1 MTPWITKPIP
11 LNIGQRAAAAGAVTV
26 SDCTGLVGSTASI
39 TSTYIR
45 ATKLQASDSYTV
57 VKIIATLSSV
67 AGNVKF
73 SIYSDDS
80 DSPDALV
87 ATTGSKTAVDG
98 ESDYDL
104 ATPYAVT
111 SGTAYWI
118 SIQADDE
125 VNIVSGT
132 NGDRANAYASSVSF
146 ATTPNPYPSH
156 LYDTT
161 GFQFCISN

>member
-1 MTPWITKPIP
+1 MPYILQPVP
-11 LNIGQRAAAAGAVTV
+11 FNIGQGAAAGAEPQVT
-26 SDCTGLVGSTASI
+26 DCTGLTGSSASI

-45 ATKLQASDSYTV
+45 STKLSASESFTV
-57 VKIIATLSSV
+57 DKIKVTLSSV
-67 AGNVKF
+67 AGSVKF

-80 DSPDALV
+80 NSPNALL

-98 ESDYDL
+98 ENDYLLD
-104 ATPYAVT
+104 TPYAVT
-111 SGTAYWI
+111 SGTDYWI